1 MSRCKVGALLGT
13 LDPVTDLPTLQREAD
28 PATATVPATLLAQ
41 ALTTEGHP
49 VSPTTVKDHRGR
61 RCACARG
68 RTAA

>member
-1 MSRCKVGALLGT
+1 MTARCKVGALLET
-13 LDPVTDLPTLQREAD
+13 LPAEDRPTLEREAD
-28 PATATVPATLLAQ
+28 PKRATQPATVLAE
-41 ALTTEGHP
+41 ALTLEGHP